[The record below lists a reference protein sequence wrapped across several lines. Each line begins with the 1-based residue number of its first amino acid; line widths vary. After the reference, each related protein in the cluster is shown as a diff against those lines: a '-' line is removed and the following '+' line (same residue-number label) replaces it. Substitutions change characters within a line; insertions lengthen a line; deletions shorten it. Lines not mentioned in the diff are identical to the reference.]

1 MQRMWAAG
9 SVNGV
14 SINVKQFERNAMSD
28 HCCGKVGQAP
38 VDHKTRQILWIVLI
52 ANAAM
57 FLIET
62 VGGHATGSLAL
73 QADALDFAADAATYG
88 ITLWAIGHSAAVRIR
103 AALIKSAAML
113 AMGVFILGM
122 AAVRLLSPETPV
134 ATPMGLIGALALAVN
149 LGAVILLLR
158 FRNSDANL
166 RSVWL
171 CSRNDAVGNV
181 MVVAAAGVTAATAS
195 PWPDFAVGVIM
206 SLLFV
211 SGSWAVY
218 RQARRESAAFAVG

>member
-1 MQRMWAAG
+1 
-9 SVNGV
+9 
-14 SINVKQFERNAMSD
+14 MSEA
-28 HCCGKVGQAP
+28 CCGKVNSAHI
-38 VDHKTRQILWIVLI
+38 DAETRRILWIVLI

-57 FLIET
+57 FLVEAI
-62 VGGHATGSLAL
+62 GGHAVGSLAL

-88 ITLWAIGHSAAVRIR
+88 VTLWAIGRAAHVRTR

-113 AMGVFILGM
+113 AMGVFILAM
-122 AAVRLLSPETPV
+122 AVVRLLSPAPPE

-149 LGAVILLLR
+149 LGAVIMLLR

-171 CSRNDAVGNV
+171 CSRNDAFGNILV
-181 MVVAAAGVTAATAS
+181 ILAAGATAATRS
-195 PWPDFAVGVIM
+195 PWPDFAVGAIM
-206 SLLFV
+206 CLLFV

-218 RQARRESAAFAVG
+218 SQARRESAAAIQG